1 MRSRSR
7 GRSTPFALLFYRSV
21 VVCLS
26 LSLSLSFLVAAS
38 ADCCLSLFFFLSLLF
53 FSLLFSSFF
62 CCRRLF
68 SHLFF
73 FLWGSPHVST
83 RAPSP
88 HTRRDRVDRLSTND
102 AAERLCGDFY
112 SHSAAPSTHVLE
124 PKTKKRRAE
133 HKPEWTELRNQL
145 STQRHENMKFHL
157 FTNGKDFSIWKT
169 LKRRR
174 TSIIVFPGLF
184 TAIFRYSLGDVC
196 YPLEKN
202 RILRQREITW
212 SVDWIL
218 KRERERERET
228 GRETRLVTNGIRP
241 APRRAWG
248 VKVEV

>member
-1 MRSRSR
+1 M
-7 GRSTPFALLFYRSV
+7 GSTSAVEVEGAVDTFRFVVLSV
-21 VVCLS
+21 RRRLSVS

-38 ADCCLSLFFFLSLLF
+38 ADCCLSLFFFLFFLSLLF
-53 FSLLFSSFF
+53 FSLLSSAAGGS
-62 CCRRLF
+62 
-68 SHLFF
+68 SHISFF

-88 HTRRDRVDRLSTND
+88 HTGGTEWIVFRRTMPLSDCAVISTLTPQLRLK
-102 AAERLCGDFY
+102 
-112 SHSAAPSTHVLE
+112 HVLE

-184 TAIFRYSLGDVC
+184 TAIF
-196 YPLEKN
+196 
-202 RILRQREITW
+202 
-212 SVDWIL
+212 
-218 KRERERERET
+218 
-228 GRETRLVTNGIRP
+228 
-241 APRRAWG
+241 
-248 VKVEV
+248 

>member
-1 MRSRSR
+1 M
-7 GRSTPFALLFYRSV
+7 GSTSAVEVEGAVDTFRFVVLSV
-21 VVCLS
+21 RRRLSVC

-38 ADCCLSLFFFLSLLF
+38 ADCCLSLFFFLFFLSLLF
-53 FSLLFSSFF
+53 FLLLQAALLTSL
-62 CCRRLF
+62 
-68 SHLFF
+68 F

-88 HTRRDRVDRLSTND
+88 HTGGTEWIVFRRTMPLSDCAVISTLTPQLRLK
-102 AAERLCGDFY
+102 
-112 SHSAAPSTHVLE
+112 HVLE

-184 TAIFRYSLGDVC
+184 TAIF
-196 YPLEKN
+196 
-202 RILRQREITW
+202 
-212 SVDWIL
+212 
-218 KRERERERET
+218 
-228 GRETRLVTNGIRP
+228 
-241 APRRAWG
+241 
-248 VKVEV
+248 

>member
-1 MRSRSR
+1 MRSRSK

-21 VVCLS
+21 VCLSLLS
-26 LSLSLSFLVAAS
+26 LSLSQFLGRRFRRLLSF
-38 ADCCLSLFFFLSLLF
+38 SLLLSLLSF
-53 FSLLFSSFF
+53 SSLLSSAAGGS
-62 CCRRLF
+62 
-68 SHLFF
+68 SHISFF

-88 HTRRDRVDRLSTND
+88 HTGGTEWIVFRRTMPLSDCAVISTLTPQLRLK
-102 AAERLCGDFY
+102 
-112 SHSAAPSTHVLE
+112 HVLE

-184 TAIFRYSLGDVC
+184 TAIF
-196 YPLEKN
+196 
-202 RILRQREITW
+202 
-212 SVDWIL
+212 
-218 KRERERERET
+218 
-228 GRETRLVTNGIRP
+228 
-241 APRRAWG
+241 
-248 VKVEV
+248 

>member
-1 MRSRSR
+1 M
-7 GRSTPFALLFYRSV
+7 GSTSAVEVEGAVDTFRFVVLSV
-21 VVCLS
+21 RRRLS
-26 LSLSLSFLVAAS
+26 LSLSLSLSQFLGRRFRRL
-38 ADCCLSLFFFLSLLF
+38 LSFSLLLSLLSF
-53 FSLLFSSFF
+53 SSLLSSAAGGS
-62 CCRRLF
+62 
-68 SHLFF
+68 SHISFF

-102 AAERLCGDFY
+102 AAERLRGDFY

-184 TAIFRYSLGDVC
+184 TAIF
-196 YPLEKN
+196 
-202 RILRQREITW
+202 
-212 SVDWIL
+212 
-218 KRERERERET
+218 
-228 GRETRLVTNGIRP
+228 
-241 APRRAWG
+241 
-248 VKVEV
+248 